1 MRTLE
6 NRLNITFNSPYG
18 FVNFKMV
25 FHLSLVPF
33 SLHLV
38 SSIQLSDVSAE
49 EWQNKVNFGLALW
62 LTWSIIYPFKSNYS
76 NNATSMQVQNTK
88 ARAVLKT

>member
-6 NRLNITFNSPYG
+6 YRLNITLNSSYG

-76 NNATSMQVQNTK
+76 NNATSMQV
-88 ARAVLKT
+88 

>member
-6 NRLNITFNSPYG
+6 NRLNITFTSPYG

-76 NNATSMQVQNTK
+76 NNATSMQV
-88 ARAVLKT
+88 

>member
-38 SSIQLSDVSAE
+38 NSRHLSDVSAE
-49 EWQNKVNFGLALW
+49 EWQNKVIFWFGFMADMVYYL
-62 LTWSIIYPFKSNYS
+62 PF
-76 NNATSMQVQNTK
+76 QE
-88 ARAVLKT
+88 